1 MLGLV
6 LAPRG
11 WLGIIAFSLLMVGA
25 FAAETPATAGSLHNL
40 SQAQADVDG
49 VAYAGRVRVYTGGG
63 RLVRLAPG
71 QRAMTVA
78 RLGGR
83 AYDVAASPTM
93 VALVESRGRS
103 RRLLAGPPS
112 GPLRTLARCTG
123 PSEEIPAPLLAVSG
137 DTVAEALTCRRGG
150 FQGATGVRLHTTG
163 TVRTIFPPVGAR
175 VIGLSGAPGHLAIAT
190 QASGLRGPVRV
201 QVNDSRTGAQ
211 RYSVAGLPEPLLA
224 YAPVGVQAD
233 GLAVFCGAHGRLAW
247 ASAAAPSAH
256 PVGRVGC
263 PDSTLKVASGRVAYR
278 STPSDAYRVSDL
290 AGRVRTLVQPS
301 GDLPF
306 DFNGERLLVR
316 GLGCGADFLGEATR
330 QARPYR
336 GRSCRVRVLA
346 IKRRHGAGTVSV
358 TVACRPGCNGP
369 LDVTLG
375 RAATGSGQASMRLRH
390 AGRRTYRVRLDRL
403 ARRRLRLYRR
413 VPFEVMVNFTNPA
426 LGSGALDNV
435 QVSGSLPG
443 DGRRPYPPPPPA
455 PVD

>member
-1 MLGLV
+1 MAREASREPTRGEIEQATQLVGQGEQLMADAIREEARLLAADEGDREQMRVIRERTRRRLGAMLGLV
-6 LAPRG
+6 LAPRR
-11 WLGIIAFSLLMVGA
+11 WLVIIALSPLLIGA
-25 FAAETPATAGSLHNL
+25 FAAEAPATAGSLHNL

-49 VAYAGRVRVYTGGG
+49 VAYAGRVRVYTSGG

-71 QRAMTVA
+71 QRAMAVA
-78 RLGGR
+78 RLRGR

-103 RRLLAGPPS
+103 RRLLAGPPG

-201 QVNDSRTGAQ
+201 QVNDSRAGAE
-211 RYSVAGLPEPLLA
+211 RYSVAGLPQPFLA

-247 ASAAAPSAH
+247 ASAAASSAH

-290 AGRVRTLVQPS
+290 AGRVRTLVRPS
-301 GDLPF
+301 GDLPLTSTASGCWYG
-306 DFNGERLLVR
+306 DWAVARTSWARPPDRRGPTVGDRAGCGCWR
-316 GLGCGADFLGEATR
+316 SSGATGLGR
-330 QARPYR
+330 
-336 GRSCRVRVLA
+336 CR
-346 IKRRHGAGTVSV
+346 
-358 TVACRPGCNGP
+358 
-369 LDVTLG
+369 
-375 RAATGSGQASMRLRH
+375 
-390 AGRRTYRVRLDRL
+390 
-403 ARRRLRLYRR
+403 
-413 VPFEVMVNFTNPA
+413 
-426 LGSGALDNV
+426 
-435 QVSGSLPG
+435 
-443 DGRRPYPPPPPA
+443 
-455 PVD
+455 